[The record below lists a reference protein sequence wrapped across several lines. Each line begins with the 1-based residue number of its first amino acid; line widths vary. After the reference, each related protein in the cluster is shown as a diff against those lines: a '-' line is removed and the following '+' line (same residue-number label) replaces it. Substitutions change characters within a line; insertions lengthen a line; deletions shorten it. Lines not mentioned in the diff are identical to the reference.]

1 VFQTGDGLINITAAM
16 TEIMERVR
24 AEASRI
30 GVTQT
35 PVLLGYVEGG
45 LVIPVLHP
53 GDNYYAAFPE
63 SRGVRISKTIADL
76 RVFGIPTE
84 ILDVWSRYFRN
95 GLNDL
100 QLAAVNEYRV
110 LDGESLLVVA
120 PTTSGK
126 TFIGELAA
134 CCAIVEG
141 RKAIFLFPYRAL
153 VNEKFGQFDSL
164 YGSALKMRV
173 IRCTGDYTDQSDAF
187 IRGKYDLAVLTYEM
201 FLNMVLANPALLN
214 QVALVVLDEA
224 QFITDP
230 NRGINVELLL
240 THILSARERGVTPQ
254 LIALSAVIG
263 DINDFDTWL
272 GCRRLVT
279 TTRPVPL
286 IEGVLDRSGTFQY
299 LTPTGETKREQFLPA
314 GAIRVRKEKASAQ
327 DVIVPLV
334 HKLVQNHEKIIVFRN
349 QRGPAQGCAGYL
361 AKDLGL
367 PAAADAISALPVL
380 DLSSTSA
387 ALRECL
393 QGGTAFHNTDLS
405 REERQIVEDVF
416 RNPDSNVRVL
426 VATTTLAAGI
436 NTPASTVIL
445 TEQEFIGED
454 GRPFTIA
461 EYKNMA
467 GRAGRLGFR
476 EEGKSIILADTG
488 YDREQLFA
496 KYVKGTP
503 EPLRSSFD
511 PMELDTWI
519 VRLLAQIKQVPRNEV
534 IRLLVNTYG
543 GYIANKSNPGWR
555 GQMETHLNN
564 LLDRMLQL
572 GLLERE
578 QDNVQLTL
586 LGRACGRSALSFN
599 SAMRLVELIRR
610 LQPRSISAV
619 DLIAI
624 VQGLAESDGGYTPM
638 MKKGLSESIRPQEAA
653 RRYGE
658 DITRSLQ
665 HFAQDEF
672 DYFARCKR
680 ASILWDWI
688 NGVPIDTIEQ
698 RYTPNPYQGRIGH
711 GDIRKFADAT
721 RFYLRSAHQ
730 IVSLLLPDGSLDAT
744 SVETILRQLEVG
756 VPADALGLLQIKVVM
771 ARGEYLALYNKGVK
785 TVEDWQRLTPKEIE
799 DTLGAVRAKE
809 LAGDRLTVPL
819 SL

>member
-1 VFQTGDGLINITAAM
+1 M